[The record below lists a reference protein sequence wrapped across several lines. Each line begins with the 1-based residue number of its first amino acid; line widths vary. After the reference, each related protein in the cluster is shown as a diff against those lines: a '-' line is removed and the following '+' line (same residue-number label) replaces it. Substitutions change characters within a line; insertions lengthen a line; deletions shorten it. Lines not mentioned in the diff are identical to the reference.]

1 MKKKRLSLKTVY
13 YSSFLGFVVVPLVLV
28 LILSLTV
35 LNQVFGSQ
43 AVENIQRAQE
53 AVAAELT
60 SDIEQVSMRLS
71 HMVYTNDS
79 ELLSLAVQTQE
90 GDANSRYQSLQEF
103 NEAASYGAE
112 PVKNIVSM
120 AFYMKDGRQTFFKA
134 DIQIPPGE
142 LQQEAWYREALEH
155 KNRVVIGSYD
165 TNERELYS
173 GGTGDSLVLV
183 AALAPDVSLDR
194 SEKLEMTAF
203 FQVTG
208 ATDKIKSNN
217 TGYRNG
223 KNKIGYTRLVDET
236 GAVVY
241 EPKGIPEE
249 VLEGRGYTR
258 VQSPVDP
265 YLCSWYVES
274 YVKTSQL
281 TGDFWAVAGQ
291 LLAVTLVVLALYGV
305 FSRYFL
311 KRIINPVAQI
321 SQGMKQVEEGKLDI
335 HLDPAGQYEIR
346 NMIHSFNAMVR
357 RLKALIQDYEER
369 VRNPVKTREDY
380 LAALIRGETGPDETD
395 SRWKELFA
403 DRYVLFT
410 VHTDQPG
417 LKELSAEFD
426 TIPRF
431 ASRCVQVMADA
442 STLLVCCRIPEQDYE
457 PGLKDMIREIQRLGR
472 TGGRGASTGA
482 ELSVCL
488 GRPLSG
494 SQGFLEELQALWGFE
509 DLYFLAGEGALVDLG
524 QIYDQAEQIM
534 GLSYSYGKLAAAL
547 YTADEKTVGEER
559 EELGQ
564 LLQSGSLEEGRLRVL
579 AVILATARQFKR
591 SDGDFFDIFGQRIDY
606 FQKLERIQEV
616 RSLRLWMVNYL
627 SWVTS
632 YSSSRL
638 DVVRTDAITMA
649 KRYILE
655 HYQDGGLSLK
665 EVAEYVGLSEKYF
678 TTKFTKECG
687 ETFLSYLTGLRVQKA
702 KELIK
707 TTTFKMYEIGEMVGY
722 NNPEHF
728 NRIFKKAVGM
738 SPAQYRKAP

>member
-194 SEKLEMTAF
+194 SQKLEMTAF

-236 GAVVY
+236 GAVIY

-321 SQGMKQVEEGKLDI
+321 SQGMRQVEEGKLDI

-380 LAALIRGETGPDETD
+380 LAALIRGETAPDETD
-395 SRWKELFA
+395 SRWKEIFA

-410 VHTDQPG
+410 VHTD
-417 LKELSAEFD
+417 
-426 TIPRF
+426 
-431 ASRCVQVMADA
+431 
-442 STLLVCCRIPEQDYE
+442 
-457 PGLKDMIREIQRLGR
+457 
-472 TGGRGASTGA
+472 
-482 ELSVCL
+482 
-488 GRPLSG
+488 
-494 SQGFLEELQALWGFE
+494 
-509 DLYFLAGEGALVDLG
+509 
-524 QIYDQAEQIM
+524 
-534 GLSYSYGKLAAAL
+534 
-547 YTADEKTVGEER
+547 
-559 EELGQ
+559 
-564 LLQSGSLEEGRLRVL
+564 
-579 AVILATARQFKR
+579 
-591 SDGDFFDIFGQRIDY
+591 
-606 FQKLERIQEV
+606 
-616 RSLRLWMVNYL
+616 
-627 SWVTS
+627 
-632 YSSSRL
+632 
-638 DVVRTDAITMA
+638 
-649 KRYILE
+649 
-655 HYQDGGLSLK
+655 
-665 EVAEYVGLSEKYF
+665 
-678 TTKFTKECG
+678 
-687 ETFLSYLTGLRVQKA
+687 
-702 KELIK
+702 
-707 TTTFKMYEIGEMVGY
+707 
-722 NNPEHF
+722 
-728 NRIFKKAVGM
+728 
-738 SPAQYRKAP
+738 